1 MQFIGSTPLLSSE
14 STAEFRSLHDQLERE
29 LEPQDL
35 IERIWTQDFAVL
47 TFEIFR
53 CRRFKIDIIRIA
65 MVRALADI
73 IMQIKPCRDF
83 LDTIDAEIKAR
94 QQANAFFHDPKAKQ
108 EILQML
114 SDAGL
119 DESSVEAAGFR
130 LERVALSAL
139 EGTLSDLERRRYKLL
154 RNIDRKRKSF
164 AAKVRLTTARIDEA
178 DARTAAHAQ

>member
-1 MQFIGSTPLLSSE
+1 
-14 STAEFRSLHDQLERE
+14 RSLHEQLERE

-47 TFEIFR
+47 TLEIFR
-53 CRRFKIDIIRIA
+53 CRRFKIGVIRIA

-73 IMQIKPCRDF
+73 ITQIRPCRDF
-83 LDTIDAEIKAR
+83 LDTLEAESKAQ
-94 QQANAFFHDPKAKQ
+94 QQANAFFRDPKVKQ

-114 SDAGL
+114 SDSGL
-119 DESSVEAAGFR
+119 DENSIEAAAFR
-130 LERVALSAL
+130 LERVTLSAL

-164 AAKVRLTTARIDEA
+164 AAKVRLTAARIDEA
-178 DARTAAHAQ
+178 EAGVAVHAQ